1 MFGILNSFFQI
12 LLIPLSFLP
21 VSVLSFF
28 GFITSFFALFIVGKL
43 LRWLWDI
50 LPIA

>member
-1 MFGILNSFFQI
+1 MFEILKHFFDI

-21 VSVLSFF
+21 DSIIKYF
-28 GFITSFFALFIVGKL
+28 GFVTGFFALFIVGKL

>member
-1 MFGILNSFFQI
+1 MFEILRSFFQL

-21 VSVLSFF
+21 ASVIAYF
-28 GFITSFFALFIVGKL
+28 GFVTSFFALFIVGKL